1 MALVDLQV
9 ALDYLRVDPGVE
21 DGVIEVL
28 VEGAIQ
34 YVADYLNR
42 QVFATEAELKE
53 ALAKNEAG
61 TQPMVINPAVRMAIL
76 KVAADLYSNREN
88 SAQGSLSEV
97 PLSVRK
103 LLAAYRRRP
112 GL

>member
-9 ALDYLRVDPGVE
+9 VLDYLRVDRGVE
-21 DGVIEVL
+21 DEVVQL
-28 VEGAIQ
+28 LIEGASQ

-42 QVFATEAELKE
+42 RVFATEAELKD

-61 TQPMVINPAVRMAIL
+61 AQPMLLNPAIRMAIL